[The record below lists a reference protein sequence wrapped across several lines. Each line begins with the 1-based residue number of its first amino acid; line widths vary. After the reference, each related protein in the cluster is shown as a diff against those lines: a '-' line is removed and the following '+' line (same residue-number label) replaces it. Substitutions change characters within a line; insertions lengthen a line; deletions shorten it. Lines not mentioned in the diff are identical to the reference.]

1 MPTQTQPLQ
10 NSSVPDA
17 PVAKGSL
24 RARVLQGVKWEFAG
38 QLFTQ
43 VWRLATNLI
52 LTRILM
58 PEAFGAMALVFSI
71 IFAIRMVSDIGVRDA
86 VIHND
91 RGDCPE
97 FLNTV
102 WTILVIRGFILWG
115 IIATIASP
123 FARFYEEPQLTWLL
137 PIVGLMCIVRGFAS
151 TSVLTASRHILARWN
166 VTILICGNIAGT
178 VSMIILAL
186 ITRSVFALAIG
197 NVVNA
202 VAFTAV
208 SYQFGEHRRHRFY
221 WDRDAAAAVS
231 AFGRWII
238 PSSGLTILL
247 QQGDKLILGKLVS
260 SGTLGLYS
268 IGSNLASLPMMIF
281 DRLTN
286 TILQPLYAKTREL
299 SSEDSH
305 SKIRRFRVALLA
317 SLIPILWIFVFGSYW
332 VFRILYT
339 DEFLEAHKFCSITAL
354 GISFRLCTDMG
365 PIFQAHGQAEKHFR
379 IMLVRCIIMLTSMFV
394 GYHFAEHM
402 GLIWGLAF
410 SPLIYYPYQAWMYR
424 KLGKWQPEID
434 LTGIAICL
442 LAGGI
447 YFSFLS

>member
-1 MPTQTQPLQ
+1 MPTQTQPLP
-10 NSSVPDA
+10 NSSVSNS
-17 PVAKGSL
+17 VTGKLSL
-24 RARVLQGVKWEFAG
+24 RDRVLHGVKWEFAG
-38 QLFTQ
+38 QMFSQ
-43 VWRLATNLI
+43 VWRLGTNLI

-86 VIHND
+86 VIHNE

-102 WTILVIRGFILWG
+102 WTILIIRGFILWG
-115 IIATIASP
+115 VIVAIASP
-123 FARFYEEPQLTWLL
+123 FARFYDEPQLTWLL
-137 PIVGLMCIVRGFAS
+137 PIVGLMCVARGFAS
-151 TSVLTASRHILARWN
+151 TSILTASRHILARWN
-166 VTILICGNIAGT
+166 VTILVCGNIAGT
-178 VSMIILAL
+178 VSMVILAL
-186 ITRSVFALAIG
+186 ITRSVLALAIG

-202 VAFTAV
+202 VVFTAV
-208 SYQFGEHRRHRFY
+208 SYQFGEHRGHRFC

-238 PSSGLTILL
+238 PSSALTILL

-260 SGTLGLYS
+260 SSTLGLYS
-268 IGSNLASLPMMIF
+268 IGSNLAGLPMMIF

-286 TILQPLYAKTREL
+286 TVLQPLYAKTRDL
-299 SSEDSH
+299 STDDAH
-305 SKIRRFRVALLA
+305 SKIRRFRMALLA
-317 SLIPILWIFVFGSYW
+317 SLLPILWVFIFGSYW

-394 GYHFAEHM
+394 GYNIGEYM
-402 GLIWGLAF
+402 GLIWGLAV

-434 LTGIAICL
+434 FSGIAICL
-442 LAGGI
+442 IASGI
-447 YFSFLS
+447 YFTFLN